1 MKIET
6 KRLTLREPRI
16 RDWKDLV
23 DGLNNLNISKNTL
36 TIPYPYTKKDA
47 LEYLNRCSKKK
58 KDKKSYKFFIELRKE
73 KKVIGAIDLN
83 DYKKDQGTAETGSW
97 INERYQKKGYITEA
111 KIAVNDFVFHKLK
124 LRKLKSKVFKE
135 NKASQKTQER
145 MGYQKEGVLRKESI
159 CKPTKKI
166 HDDIVYGLLKEE
178 WEKAR
183 PKVIKHL
190 NKKIKKLENRK

>member
-1 MKIET
+1 MKLET
-6 KRLTLREPRI
+6 KRLILREPKMG
-16 RDWKDLV
+16 DWKDLV
-23 DGLNNLNISKNTL
+23 DGLNNLNISKNVL
-36 TIPYPYTKKDA
+36 TMPYPYTKKDA
-47 LEYLNRCSKKK
+47 LWYLNRCAKDKKN
-58 KDKKSYKFFIELRKE
+58 KKSYKFFIELKKE

-111 KIAVNDFVFHKLK
+111 KIVVNDFAFNKLK
-124 LRKLKSKVFKE
+124 LRKIKSKVFEE
-135 NKASQKTQER
+135 NKASQRTQER

-159 CKPTKKI
+159 CKATKKL

-178 WEKAR
+178 WKKAR

-190 NKKIKKLENRK
+190 NEKIKKLENKK